1 VGQADG
7 LLPADHAHARRHPRD
22 PPGLEPRRAA
32 PLPRAARRRPP
43 PRLRLDYAAQPR
55 PDGIAQALTLGAS
68 FIGGEPVALIL
79 GDNLFYGGGLGTDL
93 ARLVAENPGAT
104 LFAYHVR
111 DPERYG
117 VVELDAAGQPL
128 SLEEKPARPRSHHAV
143 TGLYFYDADVVAVAR
158 DLRPSARQELEIT
171 DVNLAYLRRGKL
183 RVHVLSR
190 GTAWLDTGTPEA
202 LLEAANFV
210 AVVERRQG
218 LKVGCPEEVAFR
230 LGWIDADELA
240 ALAAAGRRHRLRP
253 LPGRGRRGAR
263 VKVLPTPLA
272 GLVRL
277 VPVCHRDDRGTFVES
292 WNAERY
298 AAAGIPAAFVQDNL
312 SRSRRGVLRGLTTS
326 SAGRRES

>member
-1 VGQADG
+1 MARGILLAGGKGSRLHPLTAVVSKH
-7 LLPADHAHARRHPRD
+7 LLPVWDKPMVYYPLTTLMLAGIREILLVSSPD
-22 PPGLEPRRAA
+22 E
-32 PLPRAARRRPP
+32 LPRYRELLGDGHRLG
-43 PRLRLDYAAQPR
+43 LRLDYAAQPR

-240 ALAAAGRRHRLRP
+240 ALAAAAADTDYGRYLAAVAE
-253 LPGRGRRGAR
+253 GR
-263 VKVLPTPLA
+263 V
-272 GLVRL
+272 
-277 VPVCHRDDRGTFVES
+277 
-292 WNAERY
+292 
-298 AAAGIPAAFVQDNL
+298 
-312 SRSRRGVLRGLTTS
+312 
-326 SAGRRES
+326 